1 MSEPQA
7 PELQRPLDA
16 RALERVLARLNRSA
30 EAPWLHGEVARRMA
44 ERLSVIR
51 ERPRVVLDWWAR
63 LGGGR
68 EALAAAYPQAR
79 VVAVETRLPER
90 KPPGG
95 VRNWTPLRW
104 LSAAPQIVLQDAV
117 EPGSAQLVWA
127 NMMLH
132 GVMQPQ
138 AMMVHWH
145 RALAVDGF
153 LMFSTLGPGTLQ
165 SLRGLYGERGWPSPH
180 APFVDMHDLGDMLV
194 HAGFAD
200 PVMDQ
205 ETLTLTWTT
214 AGALLAELRTLGGN
228 VALSRCA
235 AVRTPRWRKQ
245 LEDLLEQRLRRSD
258 GRLALEFEVVYGHA
272 FRPAP
277 RPRLSGQTAV
287 PLDDMR
293 SMVRAG
299 RRKP

>member
-1 MSEPQA
+1 MADPQA
-7 PELQRPLDA
+7 SELQRPLDA
-16 RALERVLARLNRSA
+16 KALGRVLARLNRA
-30 EAPWLHGEVARRMA
+30 ADAPWLHGEVARRMA

-51 ERPRVVLDWWAR
+51 ERPRVVLDWWAH

-68 EALAAAYPQAR
+68 QALAAAYPQAR
-79 VVAVETRLPER
+79 LVAVEAQAPARESPAGIR
-90 KPPGG
+90 A
-95 VRNWTPLRW
+95 WAPLRW
-104 LSAAPQIVLQDAV
+104 LAAAPQAVWQGAV

-132 GVMQPQ
+132 GVLQPQ
-138 AMMVHWH
+138 AMMAQWH

-165 SLRGLYGERGWPSPH
+165 SLRQLYADGGWPLPN

-205 ETLTLTWTT
+205 ETLTLTWPT
-214 AGALLAELRTLGGN
+214 AAALLAELRTLGGN
-228 VALSRCA
+228 VAESRHSG
-235 AVRTPRWRKQ
+235 VRTPRWRKR
-245 LEDLLEQRLRRSD
+245 LEALLEQRLRRAD

-277 RPRLSGQTAV
+277 RPRVSGQTAV